1 MFPFICQRPHRLYQ
15 QLMESEY
22 LLLHSFIFFETSFRF
37 QCKLHFVE
45 NKSIKEKSRTEKKLL
60 LLDVWI
66 ICSFLYAVDIQVFFN
81 YTPMKI
87 HKQQQLNYKKYF
99 SKYVIILRILSN
111 SYYQI
116 HIKTLCVG

>member
-1 MFPFICQRPHRLYQ
+1 
-15 QLMESEY
+15 MESEY

-66 ICSFLYAVDIQVFFN
+66 ICSFLYAVDKQVSFILDDK
-81 YTPMKI
+81 PMKI
-87 HKQQQLNYKKYF
+87 HKRRKLNYKKCI
-99 SKYVIILRILSN
+99 ST
-111 SYYQI
+111 YYQVI
-116 HIKTLCVG
+116 HTNKYILKIYVLDSFSINS